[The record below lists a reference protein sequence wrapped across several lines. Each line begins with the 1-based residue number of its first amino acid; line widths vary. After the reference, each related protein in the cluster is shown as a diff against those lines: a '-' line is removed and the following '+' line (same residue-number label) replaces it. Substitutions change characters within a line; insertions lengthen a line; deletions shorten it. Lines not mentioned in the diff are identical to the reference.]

1 MTCSGTPQARRSSG
15 TGTLRPAPYRR
26 GVSRLLAGI
35 AAALVGLAG
44 TLVIAAPA
52 HAETVREAQW
62 HLRELDIAAVHRITK
77 GAGVLVAVVDT
88 GVEASHPDLRGQV
101 QGGTGIGEG
110 AGPAGGTVD
119 VDGHGTHMAGIIAA
133 RGGGANHALGIAP
146 EAKIL
151 PVRISSKGPASARDL
166 ADGIR
171 WAADHGAKVINV
183 SLADD
188 REEVFQYETEA
199 IAYALAK
206 DAVVIAGAGNRPEGH
221 RMVGVPAR
229 IPGVVA
235 VGATTRSGR
244 LWSGSL
250 TGPEV
255 VIAAPGEDIV
265 ATGSK
270 RAGSKS
276 GYVTGT
282 GTSSAT
288 AVVSGAVALIRA
300 KFPELK
306 APDVINRL
314 IMTADDAGPDGRDE
328 EFGFGTLNIRRALTA
343 DVPSVK
349 ANPLGVPDGA
359 SPAPSRGSAA
369 GGEDTNPMTGRVVL
383 GLVIL
388 GLAVIG
394 LPLLL
399 IVLLVVALRRRRRR
413 RSASAA
419 FEGMPPPGGSYPAGG
434 WPPASPPPH
443 QPSPGGWPATPTATP
458 TASPPPGG
466 YPSHPYPYPGS
477 ATPGQAPF
485 GQPSPGQPS
494 PSYPG
499 PAQQPWP
506 GSPHSG
512 GYSPFPGQPGSGHPP
527 TGTN

>member
-1 MTCSGTPQARRSSG
+1 MTCSGTLRIRPPSGAG
-15 TGTLRPAPYRR
+15 TGVGTAPLRR
-26 GVSRLLAGI
+26 GAARLLAGTV
-35 AAALVGLAG
+35 AALVGLAG
-44 TLVIAAPA
+44 AVVAAAPA

-88 GVEASHPDLRGQV
+88 GVEASHPDLKGQV
-101 QGGTGIGEG
+101 NGGTGIGKG
-110 AGPAGGTVD
+110 AGPAGGSVD

-133 RGGGANHALGIAP
+133 RGGGANNALGIAP
-146 EAKIL
+146 AAKIL
-151 PVRISSKGPASARDL
+151 PVRISTKGPASARDL

-171 WAADHGAKVINV
+171 WAADQGAKVINV

-188 REEVFQYETEA
+188 RENVLRYETEA
-199 IAYALAK
+199 VAYALAK
-206 DAVVIAGAGNRPEGH
+206 DAVVVAGAGNRPEGH
-221 RMVGVPAR
+221 RIVGVPAR

-255 VIAAPGEDIV
+255 AITAPGEDIV

-270 RAGSKS
+270 QAGSKS

-314 IMTADDAGPDGRDE
+314 ITTADDAGPDGRDE

-343 DVPSVK
+343 DVPPVK

-359 SPAPSRGSAA
+359 SPAPSRDSTAA
-369 GGEDTNPMTGRVVL
+369 GEDTNKLTGKVVM

-388 GLAVIG
+388 GLVVLG

-413 RSASAA
+413 RRAA
-419 FEGMPPPGGSYPAGG
+419 LAGVGGMPPSDGSYPAGG
-434 WPPASPPPH
+434 WPPPPH
-443 QPSPGGWPATPTATP
+443 QHPPGGWPATPTAG
-458 TASPPPGG
+458 PPHGG
-466 YPSHPYPYPGS
+466 YPSQPYPYPGS
-477 ATPGQAPF
+477 STPGQPPY
-485 GQPSPGQPS
+485 GQPSYGQPA

-499 PAQQPWP
+499 PAQQPWAGP
-506 GSPHSG
+506 PQGG
-512 GYSPFPGQPGSGHPP
+512 GYSTFPGQPGSGHPP
-527 TGTN
+527 AGTD